1 MDPKE
6 IVAQGYDQIAAWYAE
21 WAPSVRVEE
30 RAHYTNVLLE
40 TLPESAETFE
50 LGCGSG
56 LPTTRRLAE
65 RFHVTGVDISG
76 QQIGLARQHLPDVN
90 FVHADMTTLNLPP
103 SSFDGVAAFYAITHV
118 PREKHQKLLNSIVRW
133 LRPGG
138 LLVAS
143 MGAKQSAGDVEEE
156 WLGAPMYFSHFDAE
170 TNRRFVEQAGL
181 QVVTASVEVAE
192 EDGEG
197 VPFLWVVARKPV
209 RP

>member
-6 IVAQGYDQIAAWYAE
+6 IVAQGYDQIAARYAD

-30 RAHYTNVLLE
+30 RAHYTTVLLE
-40 TLPESAETFE
+40 SLPQNAKILE

-56 LPTTRRLAE
+56 LPTTKRLAE
-65 RFHVTGVDISG
+65 RFRVTGVDISG
-76 QQIGLARQHLPDVN
+76 QQIALARQYLPAVN
-90 FVHADMTTLNLPP
+90 FVHADMTTLNLPS

-118 PREKHQKLLNSIVRW
+118 PREEHEQLLRSIAQW

-138 LLVAS
+138 LFVAS
-143 MGAKQSAGDVEEE
+143 MGAKHSVGDVEEE

-170 TNRRFVEQAGL
+170 TNRKSVEEAGL
-181 QVVTASVEVAE
+181 QVVTAYVEVAE
-192 EDGEG
+192 EDGES
-197 VPFLWVVARKPV
+197 VAFLWIVARKPI